1 MLFLDVG
8 IWGVVEGI
16 ILARDVWT
24 EFEFH
29 FHNGGL
35 KAWVVNLA
43 EIVLEKV
50 VVFRVGDLETVGVKF
65 QVGGWTFMGGFK
77 EISILHLKNE

>member
-1 MLFLDVG
+1 M
-8 IWGVVEGI
+8 
-16 ILARDVWT
+16 
-24 EFEFH
+24 
-29 FHNGGL
+29 
-35 KAWVVNLA
+35 VNLA